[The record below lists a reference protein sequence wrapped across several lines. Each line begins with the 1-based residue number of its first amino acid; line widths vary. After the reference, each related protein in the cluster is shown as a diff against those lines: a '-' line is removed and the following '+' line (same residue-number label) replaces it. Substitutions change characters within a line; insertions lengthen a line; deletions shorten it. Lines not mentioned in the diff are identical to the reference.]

1 MQRPI
6 NLSQVL
12 LISMQ
17 RGQGAAGLNLT
28 MANHVVLLE
37 PSTNAGV
44 EAQAIGQ
51 WVGGVLLCMRMLCA
65 RVRPLAS
72 SAWLPFAAR
81 RRTAGRVHRLGQ
93 TKDVMV
99 HRIVVEHTVEMA
111 IREIAR
117 RRQAMCVGRLI
128 MFL

>member
-1 MQRPI
+1 MY
-6 NLSQVL
+6 
-12 LISMQ
+12 
-17 RGQGAAGLNLT
+17 A
-28 MANHVVLLE
+28 HVVCTSA
-37 PSTNAGV
+37 PTC
-44 EAQAIGQ
+44 I
-51 WVGGVLLCMRMLCA
+51 
-65 RVRPLAS
+65 VRLV
-72 SAWLPFAAR
+72 FAAR

-93 TKDVMV
+93 TKDVTV